1 MRVTCALAMIVLLSG
16 PAFAQDDNHMQQ
28 AGEAAKDKTPEE
40 IRSEKE
46 AKRAYERSLG
56 NIPDKGATD
65 PWGAVLNNDALKAA
79 VPSAPAQ
86 PRLAN

>member
-28 AGEAAKDKTPEE
+28 AGEAAKDKTPAE

-56 NIPDKGATD
+56 NIPDKRATD
-65 PWGAVLNNDALKAA
+65 PWGAVRNNDASKAA
-79 VPSAPAQ
+79 VRTAPAK
-86 PRLAN
+86 PRIAN